1 MKRLAVSFI
10 IMLLGIC
17 ALHAA
22 DEQIVFAVPDT
33 GRITLG
39 VFDNAGKLVR
49 TLHSLDGE
57 EAFRIGLNGY
67 MTSWNGL
74 DDEGN
79 KLPAGHYH
87 IRGFLV
93 GDIKVEG
100 EAIHFNDWIND
111 DESPRLKRI
120 QDFCLLP
127 SGDVVVLAENAS
139 GTLVCFRYSATAG
152 FQWEREIGPI
162 SENTLLATNA
172 NSAIIFQS
180 GSWHVLSLASGE
192 PVSKTDGNAT
202 ATAIAAKSDAI
213 LSASAT
219 ALTSFALPSFQ
230 PKSTSETPTGIISL
244 DAGAKRLVA
253 ASAEALWTS
262 QANQT
267 FEKIPLPVNGK
278 SLALGTGDT
287 FWFIG
292 SSPSDNNEMVIAQA
306 DFSGTVLRTWHQEK
320 GAPEPRKIR
329 ASQEKDI
336 FAVLESTPQM
346 QRLRVLSRTST
357 GEWTIDWQKSIQQSA
372 DFGFL
377 NNEVAPSV
385 KGTPPPQILK
395 VRLIPNPLTGERQQL
410 ALKAVAD
417 KSGTRFVS
425 PDGLPLINI
434 SDDENITRMVM
445 QRGKTGDSVRF
456 LQGDGAAVE
465 EFTITG
471 LNRIIPLNAGGVDL
485 R

>member
-22 DEQIVFAVPDT
+22 DEEIVFAVPDT

-57 EAFRIGLNGY
+57 DAFRIGLNGY

-127 SGDVVVLAENAS
+127 GGDVVVIAENAS
-139 GTLVCFRYSATAG
+139 GTLVCFRYSATAS

-253 ASAEALWTS
+253 ASAEALWMS

-434 SDDENITRMVM
+434 SDDENITRMVI